1 MFLGNPPEI
10 YASSSSLR
18 DIVLDGV
25 GEIFG
30 TFLFLF
36 GIIYAVKRDYMQ
48 GEYFKYFFI
57 VLMLLVGR
65 T

>member
-1 MFLGNPPEI
+1 MD
-10 YASSSSLR
+10 A
-18 DIVLDGV
+18 V
-25 GEIFG
+25 GEVFG
-30 TFLFLF
+30 TFFFLF